1 MRTPWDRLNETIVA
15 INDIDLATQGDVDE
29 ERLQLAES
37 AKGHLRRLAQNYRNL
52 VMGAPKLKNDT
63 STAGAHVHY
72 CEIHVTVAHVTAGDE
87 RLGVVADT
95 PWWYSKVS
103 KSDFDDQSAGLIYTT
118 RAPSRDAALRKIREF
133 SEAVDAI
140 GGKCIRMKV
149 EEVTFDTK
157 HGDSIS

>member
-1 MRTPWDRLNETIVA
+1 MSD
-15 INDIDLATQGDVDE
+15 
-29 ERLQLAES
+29 
-37 AKGHLRRLAQNYRNL
+37 AQ
-52 VMGAPKLKNDT
+52 
-63 STAGAHVHY
+63 VHY
-72 CEIHVTVAHVTAGDE
+72 CEIHVTVTHVTAGDE
-87 RLGVVADT
+87 RLHFVAGT

-103 KSDFDDQSAGLIYTT
+103 KADFDDPGAGLIYTT

-133 SEAVDAI
+133 SEAVDTI